1 MKTEKLKLTFC
12 IFLTFFIFSSCGIT
26 EENEIVVN
34 DEIINGDFEQELTIG
49 WQKAN
54 KNYVG
59 YNSIKLLGVNKNNYA
74 YVKKDMC
81 GYAKLFQTIKI
92 DNLNQNLSVRLN
104 LNAYANRQG
113 YIATSAFIIG
123 FLDEE
128 NNVLAETRIAYSTAG
143 LSNTPTSYHHLVNP
157 KEWKNH
163 TINLKEEIDRFSKI
177 DPNQIMKLKIALY
190 AYGSNTQGC

>member
-1 MKTEKLKLTFC
+1 MNTEKIKLSFC
-12 IFLTFFIFSSCGIT
+12 LFLTFFIFSSCGIT

-34 DEIINGDFEQELTIG
+34 DELMNGDFEQELVIG

-54 KNYVG
+54 KDYVG
-59 YNSIKLLGVNKNNYA
+59 YKSIKLLGINKNNYA

-81 GYAKLFQTIKI
+81 GYAELYQIIKL
-92 DNLNQNLSVRLN
+92 DNLNQSLSVRLN

-113 YIATSAFIIG
+113 YSATSAFTIG

-128 NNVLAETRIAYSTAG
+128 NNVIAETRIAYSTAG
-143 LSNTPTSYHHLVNP
+143 LSNTPTLYHHQAKP

-163 TINLKEEIDRFSKI
+163 TINLKQEIDRFSKI
-177 DPNQIMKLKIALY
+177 DPSQIVKLKIALY